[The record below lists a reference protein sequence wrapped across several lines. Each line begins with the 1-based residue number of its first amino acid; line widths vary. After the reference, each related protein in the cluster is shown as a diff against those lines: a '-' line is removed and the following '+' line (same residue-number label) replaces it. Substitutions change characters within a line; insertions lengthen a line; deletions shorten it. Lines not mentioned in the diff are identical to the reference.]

1 MNVKKKRK
9 AKPAP
14 RRAGCQC
21 PIPNH
26 GSCVNCMER
35 WINEPKNRKRK
46 TKPDCPRCGR
56 STFDGRFC
64 TSCGLQFKDAKPKPD
79 LAERIIKGIEKLPC
93 LQTMNGAW
101 PGFIARS
108 DAIRIVRRHTG
119 GKP

>member
-46 TKPDCPRCGR
+46 PKPDCPRCGR

-79 LAERIIKGIEKLPC
+79 LAARIVSALNRESWGVE
-93 LQTMNGAW
+93 
-101 PGFIARS
+101 GFRMIYLDRAE
-108 DAIRIVRRHTG
+108 RIVRRHAG